1 MQDLII
7 LMIHQQKMFIKKKKK
22 MFVKHDNSTSSMED
36 KFEKADGD
44 KIKISFK
51 LPA

>member
-1 MQDLII
+1 
-7 LMIHQQKMFIKKKKK
+7 
-22 MFVKHDNSTSSMED
+22 MFVKHDNPTSPMED